1 MPGCTRSSTAK
12 HRTAPTERS
21 GSTRRS
27 TARPDLDRGPTRTS
41 SRPATRRTS
50 SPIPRASRAGASAP
64 RAAGR
69 TSRSKRTRTR
79 SATGSCT
86 SATGSCPGS
95 SPTAPCTSARSSP
108 GNSSG
113 TSTSAARRSPRSCRC
128 PRASRSCRPSP
139 PSRAARPPTRAS
151 TCLSAMKGSSDEQEA
166 KADRLHRRRRDRRLA
181 ALLLHPR
188 PAGIQ
193 PEHLER
199 LERHARRHERQ
210 RLRLARRPGTG
221 RRRPLQNQNSQL
233 FGQEQS
239 DVAALRAQEG
249 QDVSTITG
257 TLAGITAS
265 VDGFTSSLTGV
276 TSDIAALATGEQ
288 QINRRMNST
297 VKVKKG
303 GSFADYYKRVTGK
316 TAPTTI
322 SPTSFIYEAYKA
334 GVKAAALKP

>member
-1 MPGCTRSSTAK
+1 MSKKQKQIAYIAAAAIGAWLLYSYI
-12 HRTAPTERS
+12 
-21 GSTRRS
+21 
-27 TARPDLDRGPTRTS
+27 RGRQVSNQSTS
-41 SRPATRRTS
+41 S
-50 SPIPRASRAGASAP
+50 G
-64 RAAGR
+64 
-69 TSRSKRTRTR
+69 
-79 SATGSCT
+79 
-86 SATGSCPGS
+86 
-95 SPTAPCTSARSSP
+95 
-108 GNSSG
+108 SSG
-113 TSTSAARRSPRSCRC
+113 TPVDTSASDF
-128 PRASRSCRPSP
+128 ASLAGQEQGDV
-139 PSRAARPPTRAS
+139 AA
-151 TCLSAMKGSSDEQEA
+151 
-166 KADRLHRRRRDRRLA
+166 
-181 ALLLHPR
+181 
-188 PAGIQ
+188 
-193 PEHLER
+193 
-199 LERHARRHERQ
+199 
-210 RLRLARRPGTG
+210 
-221 RRRPLQNQNSQL
+221 LQNQNSQL

-334 GVKAAALKP
+334 GVKAAALKPPAAHPSAPKNTSVAHPNGNHTQQTGTHKKLPSGGAGIGAGKTKPSGARK